1 MRQEASRLDRVTET
15 ASSSPKPTLIGTG
28 LRNDEG
34 AVAHGARA
42 QPTPRCLKQLDAPR
56 AGSSDASSGMV
67 IKMTLRSEV
76 PPE

>member
-15 ASSSPKPTLIGTG
+15 ASSSPKPTPIGTS

-34 AVAHGARA
+34 AVAQSAWA
-42 QPTPRCLKQLDAPR
+42 QPTPHCLKQLDAPR

-67 IKMTLRSEV
+67 MKVTLRSEI
-76 PPE
+76 PLE